1 MRSGKKTQKRSSVGK
16 KLLYILTSLFGV
28 VVILLSCVYGAFYHY
43 YSKMNIVTT
52 DDENAQ
58 YVSNAEIRPGDD
70 IDTDHLSEEDLKQLA
85 EIDQTYKAGDINFDF
100 SDSNITNIMIVGTD
114 YRGMGRFRSN
124 SDAMVLISINKNTKK
139 LFITSFM
146 RDILLDVPQGGNHKQ
161 AGKAKLNSAFGYGGS
176 SLMFQT
182 YKDNFGIE
190 IDKYVHMD
198 FYNFMNIIDYL
209 GGIDMYVS
217 AEEAGAMNYPHI
229 REMNN
234 LLKLSPYDGFLRKQ
248 SGTFHLNGKQTLA
261 YTRVRYVGGGDF
273 GRTERQRKV
282 IAEIIK
288 KIKKMSAK
296 KLNSFVER
304 CLRYVTTNVSQTE
317 LMSLLLDAKD
327 IMNYEQVN
335 ARIPIDSTYKS
346 SKIQGT
352 YVLLID
358 LKRNAEYWYSL
369 VYLDKDIS
377 GEIIKEVEQ
386 EKAEAAAIKAV
397 QGDAQL
403 AVEEAINVAKGFK
416 NAVKKATD
424 PSYIAESSDEETVV
438 STDEEQVISSDSSS
452 DDT

>member
-1 MRSGKKTQKRSSVGK
+1 MRSGKKSKKRSSVGK
-16 KLLYILTSLFGV
+16 KLLYLCTSLLGV
-28 VVILLSCVYGAFYHY
+28 IVILISCAYGAFYHY
-43 YSKMNIVTT
+43 YSKMNIVTA
-52 DDENAQ
+52 DDERMQ
-58 YVSNAEIRPGDD
+58 YVSAAEISPGDD
-70 IDTDHLSEEDLKQLA
+70 IDTDNLSEEDLKQLE
-85 EIDQTYKAGDINFDF
+85 EIDQTNTAGDINFDF

-114 YRGMGRFRSN
+114 YRGMGRYRSN
-124 SDAMVLISINKNTKK
+124 SDAMVLISINKKTKK

-146 RDILLDVPQGGNHKQ
+146 RDILLDVPKGGNHLQ

-198 FYNFMNIIDYL
+198 FYNFMDIIDFL

-234 LLKLSPYDGFLRKQ
+234 LLKLSPYDGYLRKQ

-296 KLNSFVER
+296 NLNSFVER

-335 ARIPIDSTYKS
+335 ARIPIDNTYKG

-358 LKRNAEYWYSL
+358 LKRNADYWYSL
-369 VYLDKDIS
+369 VYLDQDIS
-377 GEIIKEVEQ
+377 EKLFKEIEK
-386 EKAEAAAIKAV
+386 EKAEAAAIKTL

-403 AVEEAINVAKGFK
+403 AVEAAVNAAKDTKKAVEEMINPSNGAEQSEEETITASGEEEAI
-416 NAVKKATD
+416 
-424 PSYIAESSDEETVV
+424 SSETN
-438 STDEEQVISSDSSS
+438 S
-452 DDT
+452 DDS